1 MAGLFFWRKKRKDEV
16 EAPEVEA
23 TSEDSS
29 DALNNVVL
37 SNPPAVAEVQVET
50 PSAATTPE
58 KPKEKKPKF
67 FKPKAK
73 PVIEEPRVEEPVD
86 EPVSELAV
94 EVLPE
99 PEPEVSAP
107 VEMPVVETEPEV
119 EPEPEP
125 IVEVVAPVAEPAV
138 APAAEV
144 ELEQVEL
151 PKRSF
156 AKGIKALFTRIKFD
170 LENLDDLE
178 DTLIQSDF
186 GVDAS
191 AQIVESVKQRAK
203 KQGAKTEAEL
213 KQILVDVIAE
223 SLEREDKQL
232 NLADGKLPYVILV
245 VGVNGVGKT
254 TTIGKLANWLNEG
267 QWRVVIGAAD
277 TFRAAAVEQ
286 IATWAER
293 ANAQL
298 IRPDSEGQDPASVAF
313 KTVELALKND
323 ADVAIIDTAGRLQN
337 KKDLMAELD
346 KIRRVVEKQAQISET
361 LLVLDATTG
370 QNGLVQAKAFAEV
383 ANVTGIVL
391 TKLDGTAKGGI
402 VYSIQRELGIP
413 VKLVGVGE
421 GIADFAFFD
430 AREFAKGLV
439 G

>member
-1 MAGLFFWRKKRKDEV
+1 M
-16 EAPEVEA
+16 PEEEL
-23 TSEDSS
+23 SSYDSS
-29 DALNNVVL
+29 
-37 SNPPAVAEVQVET
+37 PETVAE
-50 PSAATTPE
+50 TT
-58 KPKEKKPKF
+58 
-67 FKPKAK
+67 AG
-73 PVIEEPRVEEPVD
+73 VD
-86 EPVSELAV
+86 EL
-94 EVLPE
+94 
-99 PEPEVSAP
+99 
-107 VEMPVVETEPEV
+107 ETEP
-119 EPEPEP
+119 
-125 IVEVVAPVAEPAV
+125 
-138 APAAEV
+138 EV

-156 AKGIKALFTRIKFD
+156 AKGIKSLFTRIKFD
-170 LENLDDLE
+170 IENLDDLE
-178 DTLIQSDF
+178 DTLIQADF
-186 GVDAS
+186 GIDA
-191 AQIVESVKQRAK
+191 AEQIVEGVKQRAK
-203 KQGAKTEAEL
+203 KQGARTEAEL
-213 KQILVDVIAE
+213 KQILEDLITEA
-223 SLEREDKQL
+223 LEREDKQL

-267 QWRVVIGAAD
+267 KWRVVIGAAD

-298 IRPDSEGQDPASVAF
+298 IRPDAEGQDPASVAF

-346 KIRRVVEKQAQISET
+346 KIKRVVEKQAQISET